1 MEWKKRMALL
11 GKFKNERIFCGLDV
25 GSQRIKISL
34 LKAPDLQI
42 MQLLDLYEAKTAGFK
57 NSSVSDLGELSES
70 IQLAL
75 NGVMKKNDLR
85 IQEVYLG
92 VGGDLIDV
100 HQTQSTIPVIE
111 RGSKVIT
118 KADIKNVDTQ
128 ARLLG
133 TKMDEEILHDF
144 PQAYRVDDANTA
156 RNPLGL
162 YGRKLAVET
171 LLVVANG
178 ARMRNVIKAVHD
190 AGYEVMDSY
199 FTTYAASEAI
209 LSDKDKNEGCILI
222 DISSQVTSVLIF
234 KDGILKYVGKI
245 NWGGNNITGRIATD
259 LNLSL
264 DLAEEIKKSYAVAL
278 KSDRRNEEEILVKR
292 EAAYSPVKREAI
304 CNALDP
310 EIENLVLAV
319 KDTIYGSGLFQQIN
333 TGMVVIGGGS
343 VLPGLLERLEESVNF
358 PVVMGR
364 MKVANNSPHSVAV
377 YSPAVGL
384 AQLGAHK
391 SQTASLSANGQLTA
405 SNPFIS
411 KVKEF
416 YQEYF

>member
-1 MEWKKRMALL
+1 MAWKERVQLL
-11 GKFKNERIFCGLDV
+11 GKLKSEKVFCGLDV

-34 LKAPDLQI
+34 LKAPEPQLV
-42 MQLLDLYEAKTAGFK
+42 QLLDLYETKTTGFK
-57 NSSVSDLGELSES
+57 DSSVSDLGELTES

-75 NGVMKKNDLR
+75 NAVMKKNGLR
-85 IQEVYLG
+85 INEVYLG

-100 HQTQSTIPVIE
+100 RQTQSTVPLIE
-111 RGSKVIT
+111 RGSKVI
-118 KADIKNVDTQ
+118 ANVDIKKVNTQ

-144 PQAYRVDDANTA
+144 PQSYRVDDANTA
-156 RNPLGL
+156 LNPLGL

-171 LLVVANG
+171 MLVVANG
-178 ARMRNVIKAVHD
+178 ARLRNVIKAIHD
-190 AGYEVMDSY
+190 AGYEVAGSY
-199 FTTYAASEAI
+199 FTTYAAAEVI
-209 LSDKDKNEGCILI
+209 LTEKDKHEGCILL
-222 DISSQVTSVLIF
+222 DIGSRVSSVLIF
-234 KDGILKYVGKI
+234 KDGILKYIGKI
-245 NWGGNNITGRIATD
+245 PWGGNNITQRIATD

-304 CNALDP
+304 CTALDP
-310 EIENLVLAV
+310 EIENFVLAI
-319 KDTIYGSGLFQQIN
+319 KDTIYGSGLFHQIN
-333 TGMVVIGGGS
+333 VGVVLIGGGA
-343 VLPGLLERLEESVNF
+343 VLPGLLERLEESINF
-358 PVVMGR
+358 PVAAGK
-364 MKVANNSPHSVAV
+364 MKATNNSPHSVAV

-384 AQLGAHK
+384 AQLGAHN
-391 SQTASLSANGQLTA
+391 SFATGLPTNGQLA
-405 SNPFIS
+405 DRNPFIN